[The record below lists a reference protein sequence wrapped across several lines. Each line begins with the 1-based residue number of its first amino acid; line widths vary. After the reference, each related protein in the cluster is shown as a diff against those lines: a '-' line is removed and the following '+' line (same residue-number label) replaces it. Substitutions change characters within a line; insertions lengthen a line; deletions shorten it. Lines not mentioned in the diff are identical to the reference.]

1 MTGASLVNSE
11 VLYKNTD
18 HLIISILRLYLLNG
32 FC

>member
-1 MTGASLVNSE
+1 MTGASLVDPE

-18 HLIISILRLYLLNG
+18 HLIVSILRLYLLKG